1 MNQKS
6 TITSVLALC
15 VAVPLI
21 GGGIGWGAW
30 LYANSLTSAK
40 RAATASRHIVSAPLH
55 TAEMRAGAGAAQAM
69 SSRTLYMVYCAQ
81 CHGETGDGNGTQVLD
96 RPARSFKDG
105 GFSFG
110 NTPTALYRTISN
122 GIGGTPMPA
131 FADTI
136 SAQDRR
142 ALAEYVR
149 SLAPPELVVTQ
160 ADRMLMV
167 TDVPMIVRG
176 HLPALGEGLPEHPRG
191 LLVGTTDGLSF
202 EYSADDVRL
211 LAVRMGDFVE
221 RTDWTGRGGTPL
233 KPMGQ
238 IIDLIDGG
246 QPEPMIDLGHGT
258 SATLLGTTVNGK
270 RAIVRTRITHPAEER
285 TIEVEEWNEA
295 VAFTIGAGYRRHLV
309 LRGLDDAPDAS
320 LNLRGDD
327 LPHIATLHDPESN
340 TLWIARRLPEGRC
353 LVQGITSDLLIDSS
367 SLPDEMII
375 PLPAHDIITMNITT
389 LVIPEWSDDA
399 VRSLQGGATQ

>member
-1 MNQKS
+1 MNHKS
-6 TITSVLALC
+6 TINSILALGI
-15 VAVPLI
+15 AVPLV
-21 GGGIGWGAW
+21 GGGIGLGAW
-30 LYANSLTSAK
+30 LYANSLTNAK

-55 TAEMRAGAGAAQAM
+55 TTQMRSGAGGVQAM

-81 CHGETGDGNGTQVLD
+81 CHGETGDGKGTQVLD

-149 SLAPPELVVTQ
+149 SLAPAELVVTQ

-167 TDVPMIVRG
+167 TDTPKIVRG

-191 LLVGTTDGLSF
+191 LLIGTTDGLSF

-211 LAVRMGDFVE
+211 LAVRQGDFVE

-246 QPEPMIDLGHGT
+246 QPEPTIDLGPGT
-258 SATLLGTTVNGK
+258 TATLLGTTVDGN
-270 RAIVRTRITHPAEER
+270 RAIVRTRVSHPDQER
-285 TIEVEEWNEA
+285 TIDVEEWSEA
-295 VAFTIGAGYRRHLV
+295 VAFPIGAGYQRSLV
-309 LRGLDDAPDAS
+309 LRGLDDAPAAS
-320 LNLRGDD
+320 LHLRGND
-327 LPHIATLHDPESN
+327 LPHIAALHDPGNN
-340 TLWIARRLPEGRC
+340 THWIARRLPDGQC
-353 LVQGITSDLLIDSS
+353 LVQGITSDRPIDTSGMS
-367 SLPDEMII
+367 DDLTI
-375 PLPAHDIITMNITT
+375 PLPAHDTITMKITT
-389 LVIPEWSDDA
+389 VVIPEWSDDA
-399 VRSLQGGATQ
+399 ARSLRGGTTP